1 MYRAADIDVGF
12 RENVALFN
20 AGQLGNYL
28 PMQVGTMYRFRYL
41 KVVHRLR
48 YANTASFLLM
58 NLALTFGSTA
68 ICGLLG
74 LAVLAVNEQADPS
87 WLLVV
92 GFVLLFALSLASALM
107 PLPKRERTRRATH
120 AGVGRVPQR
129 LGERAPPAAGRRSR
143 CCSSTP

>member
-92 GFVLLFALSLASALM
+92 GFVLLFALSLASALV
-107 PLPKRERTRRATH
+107 PLPKRERT
-120 AGVGRVPQR
+120 
-129 LGERAPPAAGRRSR
+129 AAGGSCGRGPSSTTAGRTCAASRASRSR

>member
-1 MYRAADIDVGF
+1 
-12 RENVALFN
+12 
-20 AGQLGNYL
+20 
-28 PMQVGTMYRFRYL
+28 MYRFRYL

-58 NLALTFGSTA
+58 NLALTLGSTA

-92 GFVLLFALSLASALM
+92 GFVLLFALSLASALDAA
-107 PLPKRERTRRATH
+107 PEAERPRRPVH
-120 AGVGRVPQR
+120 AGVDRVPQR
-129 LGERAPPAAGRRSR
+129 LGERAPPARGSRSR